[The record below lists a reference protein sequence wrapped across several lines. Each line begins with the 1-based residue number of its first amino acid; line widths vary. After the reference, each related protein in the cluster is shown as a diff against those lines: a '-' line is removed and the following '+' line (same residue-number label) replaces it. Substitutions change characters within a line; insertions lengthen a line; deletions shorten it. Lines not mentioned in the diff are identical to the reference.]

1 MTRAAEG
8 TLVSSRTLLLAQLC
22 WEASALGSRNS
33 ERSGLW
39 APVPPLP
46 LASAPSSLCLEG
58 SVGGAARAGT
68 GGLLPRH
75 SGDVGLDSLL
85 TQMPTFPCRYRAFI
99 LLITFLIYTCYHM
112 SRKPISVVKVSLA
125 RG

>member
-1 MTRAAEG
+1 MVLLERAQVDCFLDTVE
-8 TLVSSRTLLLAQLC
+8 T
-22 WEASALGSRNS
+22 
-33 ERSGLW
+33 
-39 APVPPLP
+39 
-46 LASAPSSLCLEG
+46 
-58 SVGGAARAGT
+58 
-68 GGLLPRH
+68 
-75 SGDVGLDSLL
+75 VGLDSLL